1 MIDLSKPRKHMMQR
15 QVCSEGELGPSPVS
29 PLSVVPDF
37 VVGSVSDPV
46 GQGAVLLDFFG
57 VACFLSERL
66 DGSHFILLI
75 IHTP

>member
-1 MIDLSKPRKHMMQR
+1 MLGLKRTKTMS
-15 QVCSEGELGPSPVS
+15 SEVELGSSPVS
-29 PLSVVPDF
+29 SACVVPDF

-46 GQGAVLLDFFG
+46 GQGAVLLDFFC

-75 IHTP
+75 THTP